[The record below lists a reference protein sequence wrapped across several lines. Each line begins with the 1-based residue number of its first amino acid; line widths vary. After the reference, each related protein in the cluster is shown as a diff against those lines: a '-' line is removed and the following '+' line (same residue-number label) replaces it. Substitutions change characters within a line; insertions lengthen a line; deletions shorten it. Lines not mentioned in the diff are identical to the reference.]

1 MLAGVF
7 ACGLVTGV
15 QAQHADT
22 VTRQDVLN
30 VVVLDQPDLSGK
42 FTVGSDGTFAFPLL
56 GRVPAEGFAVT
67 DVQRGLEQL
76 LGDGYLKDPHVSLS
90 LERSKAATV
99 YIMGEVRQSG
109 GYPLTPNMT
118 LVELLARAG
127 STTDRAAT
135 VAVLTRSRDGSA
147 ADGPSIPNHAPQVIR
162 VNLDSLQH
170 GASAQNIVLSD
181 GDTIFVPRAANIYV
195 VGAVKNAGSY
205 VIGDQM
211 TVLQALALAG
221 GLNERGSS
229 RRIRVVRQ
237 SDPAKKQQKVK
248 LSHTLQPG
256 DTIVVGEGL
265 F

>member
-1 MLAGVF
+1 
-7 ACGLVTGV
+7 
-15 QAQHADT
+15 
-22 VTRQDVLN
+22 
-30 VVVLDQPDLSGK
+30 
-42 FTVGSDGTFAFPLL
+42 L
-56 GRVPAEGFAVT
+56 GRVPADGFVLT
-67 DVQRGLEQL
+67 DVERGLEKRL
-76 LGDGYLKDPHVSLS
+76 ADGYLKDPHVSLS
-90 LERSKAATV
+90 LEHSRPATV
-99 YIMGEVRQSG
+99 YIMGEVRQAG
-109 GYPLTPNMT
+109 GYPLTAGMT

-135 VAVLTRSRDGSA
+135 VAVITRSRDGSA
-147 ADGPSIPNHAPQVIR
+147 AEGPSVPNHAPQVIR
-162 VNLDSLQH
+162 VDLNSLQH
-170 GASAQNIVLSD
+170 GASADHILLFD

-205 VIGDQM
+205 AIGDQM

-248 LSHTLQPG
+248 LNYNLQPG